1 MDKAAI
7 AHEVAK
13 ALALLEEELRSFA
26 ANAAAGTWRNAMK
39 NLCYAAF
46 HAAEAILQ
54 SRGIEPKSHEAAQ
67 SLLAL
72 HFVKAGALPA
82 DTVKRLNNLMNA
94 RHAADY
100 RGDVPFDATDAR
112 EHFPWVCR
120 FVRQAVDIVRQAP
133 VKTDLRV
140 VDRALNQ
147 FERVKL
153 D

>member
-1 MDKAAI
+1 MPP
-7 AHEVAK
+7 
-13 ALALLEEELRSFA
+13 
-26 ANAAAGTWRNAMK
+26 
-39 NLCYAAF
+39 
-46 HAAEAILQ
+46 ILQ

-100 RGDVPFDATDAR
+100 RGDVPFDAADAR

>member
-7 AHEVAK
+7 AHEVSK
-13 ALALLEEELRSFA
+13 ALALLEEELRSFV
-26 ANAAAGTWRNAMK
+26 ANSAAGTWRNAMK
-39 NLCYAAF
+39 NLYYAAF

-100 RGDVPFDATDAR
+100 RGDVSFEAADAG
-112 EHFPWVCR
+112 EYFPWVGR
-120 FVRQAVDIVRQAP
+120 FVGQALEIVRNSPAK
-133 VKTDLRV
+133 VELRATEKALEQFK
-140 VDRALNQ
+140 DRMPG
-147 FERVKL
+147 
-153 D
+153 